1 MRIGETP
8 VLISNTMVKTYT
20 ADDTTLETA
29 WESRWL
35 PDYFLKKQ
43 IQLKIIK
50 INLIRA
56 KHINIKLH
64 VTYLTYKIKIY
75 RFKIYKSESLT

>member
-1 MRIGETP
+1 MTEQLKFLVAMRIGDTP

-35 PDYFLKKQ
+35 PDYIKKHHLTKMFH
-43 IQLKIIK
+43 IQSQV
-50 INLIRA
+50 
-56 KHINIKLH
+56 KL
-64 VTYLTYKIKIY
+64 
-75 RFKIYKSESLT
+75 

>member
-35 PDYFLKKQ
+35 PDYFLK
-43 IQLKIIK
+43 ILIK
-50 INLIRA
+50 NI
-56 KHINIKLH
+56 KHIK
-64 VTYLTYKIKIY
+64 Y
-75 RFKIYKSESLT
+75 

>member
-1 MRIGETP
+1 MTRNQILMVAMRIGDTP

-35 PDYFLKKQ
+35 PDYFKKHHLKKMF
-43 IQLKIIK
+43 
-50 INLIRA
+50 
-56 KHINIKLH
+56 NIKSQLNRDEM
-64 VTYLTYKIKIY
+64 V
-75 RFKIYKSESLT
+75 SMQ

>member
-35 PDYFLKKQ
+35 PDYFLK
-43 IQLKIIK
+43 LHLIK
-50 INLIRA
+50 ML
-56 KHINIKLH
+56 HI
-64 VTYLTYKIKIY
+64 
-75 RFKIYKSESLT
+75 KSLS